1 MGERLL
7 NLVTGWVEAVVA
19 AAPKVLLAILLFV
32 GAILLARFIRRLLA
46 AGLRRANLDALLT
59 RAGADVA
66 LKKLGVDSLAEL
78 IPRIVYGLLLLL
90 FAGAAA
96 DVVGLEAV
104 VGAVATVVEYLPNVA
119 AAVLLLFF
127 GSWAAQGL
135 GSTIARMATESGLD
149 FGAALGRFAGA
160 AVLFVFA
167 LTAVSQLKIDTDI
180 VRIVTIC
187 GLGGFALA
195 FGLSTGLGSRDMVK
209 NILAGFYVRKLFR
222 AGDPIR
228 LGEIDGILKGVT
240 AVQCLIETPT
250 GVVVVANA
258 RLIEQTVE
266 SPRSRP

>member
-1 MGERLL
+1 MGERLK
-7 NLVTGWVEAVVA
+7 NLVGNWVEVVVG

-46 AGLRRANLDALLT
+46 VGLRRANLDALLT

-96 DVVGLEAV
+96 DVVGLQAV

-119 AAVLLLFF
+119 AALLLLFF
-127 GSWAAQGL
+127 GSWAAQGV
-135 GSTIARMATESGLD
+135 GNTISRVAVESGLD
-149 FGAALGRFAGA
+149 FGAALGKFVAA
-160 AVLFVFA
+160 AVLFVFG
-167 LTAVSQLKIDTDI
+167 LTAISQLKIDTDI

-209 NILAGFYVRKLFR
+209 NILAGFYVRKLFN

-228 LGEIDGILKGVT
+228 IGEVEGVLKGVT
-240 AVQCLIETPT
+240 AVQCLIETKT
-250 GVVVVANA
+250 GVTVVANA
-258 RLIEQTVE
+258 RLLEQTVE
-266 SPRSRP
+266 SPRELP